1 LLQPEGNLLEKTY
14 EIEVT
19 EDEYTLFC
27 YEGED
32 CVWFQSFETFETAV
46 QFGIH
51 YVENGLTSD

>member
-1 LLQPEGNLLEKTY
+1 MEKTY

-19 EDEYTLFC
+19 ENEYTLFC

-51 YVENGLTSD
+51 YVENGLTSDKDI